1 MFSALIRASRLPF
14 DAIRWWNTILSSPRF
29 DLPPPEDVT
38 APGAGIALNAPPTQ
52 HEDAVK
58 MGNFDDD
65 MDGLSLSP
73 SSGSKHS
80 RDSPLRKELT
90 SEKVRN
96 ICGSFSRIFV
106 LAATARERVIA
117 PRRTEKEGLP
127 VGCLSVVC
135 AHWGLPW

>member
-1 MFSALIRASRLPF
+1 
-14 DAIRWWNTILSSPRF
+14 
-29 DLPPPEDVT
+29 
-38 APGAGIALNAPPTQ
+38 
-52 HEDAVK
+52 

-117 PRRTEKEGLP
+117 PRRAEKLGLP
-127 VGCLSVVC
+127 VVRRSFVC
-135 AHWGLPW
+135 AHWSLPW